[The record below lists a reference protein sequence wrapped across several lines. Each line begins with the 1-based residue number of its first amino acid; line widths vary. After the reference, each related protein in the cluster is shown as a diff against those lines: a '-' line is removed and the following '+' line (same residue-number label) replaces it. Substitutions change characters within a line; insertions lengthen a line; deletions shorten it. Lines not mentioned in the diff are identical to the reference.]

1 MSSLERTVSATLRAG
16 VLLAAVI
23 AGIGGVAYL
32 AAHGSEPAS
41 FGAPPAMRPLSP
53 TEQILALGI
62 LVMIAT
68 PVIRVALLVIAFA
81 RQRDVVFT
89 GLSAFVLAVLLVS
102 LA

>member
-1 MSSLERTVSATLRAG
+1 MSSLERTVSVALRGG

-23 AGIGGVAYL
+23 AGVGGVAYL

-41 FGAPPAMRPLSP
+41 FGAPPALRPVGTS
-53 TEQILALGI
+53 EQILAIGV

-68 PVIRVALLVIAFA
+68 PVLRVALLVIAFA
-81 RQRDVVFT
+81 RQRDVVFA

>member
-1 MSSLERTVSATLRAG
+1 MTSLERTVSVALRGG

-23 AGIGGVAYL
+23 VGVGGIAYL

-41 FGAPPAMRPLSP
+41 FGAPPARPPLGTS
-53 TEQILALGI
+53 EQILAIGI

-81 RQRDVVFT
+81 RQRDAVFV

>member
-1 MSSLERTVSATLRAG
+1 MSSLERTVSAALRGG
-16 VLLAAVI
+16 VLLAALI
-23 AGIGGVAYL
+23 AGIGGAAYL

-41 FGAPPAMRPLSP
+41 FGEPPALRPLGAS
-53 TEQILALGI
+53 EQILALGI

-81 RQRDVVFT
+81 RQRDVVFA
-89 GLSAFVLAVLLVS
+89 GLSAFVLVVLLVS